1 MSFEHQNLPEPEVQ
15 LHLLEQPKRL
25 PAGEGW
31 AWIRQAWR
39 IFRMRSGMW
48 VAMTLILGLVS
59 LGVTIVFGLLASIS
73 PALAVVANIL
83 NGIVMTALMAGMIFA
98 AHKLLGE
105 NRFEISMLFEGISR
119 KFSSFAILALFNYAC
134 VLLAQLVMSL
144 VSPTGKLMLMSSVGM
159 EQQIPAETM
168 TSALSGPA
176 GFLSILL
183 FFVLYLPAMMML
195 WFASS
200 LVMLHDIKPLQAM
213 KMSLQGCLA
222 NIRPML
228 VYGLACFGF
237 SLLITV
243 VLSLLVLPFIAAGGQ
258 AATAIMMGLGMIV
271 VMIPLMLVLLPVLVL
286 TYYTSY
292 RGVWTDIP
300 LE

>member
-1 MSFEHQNLPEPEVQ
+1 MSLENQNLPEPEVQ

-39 IFRMRSGMW
+39 IFRMRPGMW
-48 VAMTLILGLVS
+48 VVMTLILGLVS
-59 LGVTIVFGLLASIS
+59 LGVTAVFGLLASIS
-73 PALAVVANIL
+73 PALAVVANVM

-105 NRFEISMLFEGISR
+105 NRFDISMLFEGISR

-134 VLLAQLVMSL
+134 ALLAQLVMSL
-144 VSPTGKLMLMSSVGM
+144 VSPMGKFMLMSSIGV
-159 EQQIPAETM
+159 EQQIPQEAM
-168 TSALSGPA
+168 ASAMSGPA
-176 GFLSILL
+176 GFLSVLL

-222 NIRPML
+222 NIKPLL
-228 VYGLACFGF
+228 VYGLVCIGFGI
-237 SLLITV
+237 LITLAV
-243 VLSLLVLPFIAAGGQ
+243 SLVTVPFIASGQ
-258 AATAIMMGLGMIV
+258 AANAMMAVFLMLV
-271 VMIPLMLVLLPVLVL
+271 TMIPLMLVLLPVLVL